1 MITILNPATLRSLQS
16 RTLLI
21 FVGLALATVGAG
33 CGVSQAEADADAKT
47 VLAAFYPLAFAAER
61 VVGPAT
67 DVHNLTPP
75 GVEPHDLELSPRDVE
90 RVRAA
95 NVVLYLGGGFQPA
108 LEEALDGAD
117 GEAVDLLAGL
127 ELRRG
132 PDEDEPYD
140 PHVWL
145 DPVRFAAV
153 VERIGRV
160 LDRPRAAARLNA
172 ELRSLDR
179 SFRRGLARC
188 DRRTVVTSHDAF
200 GYLTSRYGLAQLPIT
215 GVSPE
220 AEPTPRDLERVA
232 RSVRRSGATTVFFE
246 TLVSPRLA
254 ETVARETGA
263 EVALLDPLEGLSEED
278 LERGA
283 NYFSVMRANLGA
295 LREALECR

>member
-1 MITILNPATLRSLQS
+1 LVQA

-21 FVGLALATVGAG
+21 FAAAALTTVGAG
-33 CGVSQAEADADAKT
+33 CGASQAGADADAKT

-61 VVGPAT
+61 VGGPAAEV
-67 DVHNLTPP
+67 DNLTPP

-90 RVRAA
+90 RVREAD
-95 NVVLYLGGGFQPA
+95 VVLYLGRRFQPA
-108 LEEALDGAD
+108 LEDAIDGAD

-132 PDEDEPYD
+132 LAEDEPFD

-153 VERIGRV
+153 VEQIGRV
-160 LDRPRAAARLNA
+160 LDRPRAAARLAA

-179 SFRRGLARC
+179 AFRQGLGRC
-188 DRRTVVTSHDAF
+188 DRRAVVTSHDAF
-200 GYLTSRYGLAQLPIT
+200 GYLTSRYGLVQLPIT

-254 ETVARETGA
+254 EAVARETGA

-283 NYFSVMRANLGA
+283 NYFSVMRANLEA
-295 LREALECR
+295 LREALGCR